1 MTSAPDTKE
10 TGTRARTRLAI
21 LEAAA
26 GILPTRPT
34 ASLTEIATAADV
46 GRSTLHRYFPDRA
59 DLLAALAHH
68 MLERLE
74 ADFQRAEPDIGDPVD
89 ALRRV
94 AEAIIDR
101 GPAMTYLYNEPTL
114 AQHEELWGE
123 VDPAADPVSRIL
135 DRASDRLRGDLSREW
150 IVKCFWSLVYVGWES
165 MRDGSMPR
173 AVVLDSI
180 ITTMTSGILRHD

>member
-10 TGTRARTRLAI
+10 SGTRARTRLAI

-26 GILPTRPT
+26 GLLPTHPT
-34 ASLTEIATAADV
+34 ASLAEVAAAADV

-59 DLLAALAHH
+59 DLLRALARH
-68 MLERLE
+68 MLEQLE
-74 ADFQRAEPDIGDPVD
+74 RDFERAEPDVGDPVD

-101 GPAMTYLYNEPTL
+101 GPGMTYLYNEPTL
-114 AQHEELWGE
+114 AQDEELWAD
-123 VDPAADPVSRIL
+123 VDLDADPVSRIL
-135 DRASDRLRGDLSREW
+135 DRASDRLRDDLSRDW
-150 IVKCFWSLVYVGWES
+150 MVKCFWSLVYVGWES
-165 MRDGSMPR
+165 LRDGDMPR

-180 ITTMTSGILRHD
+180 ITTMTSGILKRV